1 MVLLSLGRRNVCAVT
16 SNAPQGTLQMV
27 SGRTPW
33 RRVVPWAIGDVQPP
47 PRQSQTAMHGRENY
61 DVYVKG
67 VPLPGPKN
75 IS

>member
-1 MVLLSLGRRNVCAVT
+1 
-16 SNAPQGTLQMV
+16 MV